1 MKKIICTL
9 ILLCSWSL
17 YAQKTDDYRPFIEEG
32 KVWCSFENNM
42 LCPFL
47 ELRGLYVRRDYFDG
61 DTIVAGKR
69 CKRWRQQF
77 TRRGTDKPAFQ
88 FTVSAYEE
96 DKKVW
101 FFLEGD
107 TVQRLMFDFGAPL
120 REEFYIEPPDGL
132 EWEITRLSEKEGY
145 LAPEDN
151 SWDTLL
157 HRSVILYLKK
167 DSTFYQRRQRLV
179 EVIGTGAPGGSNWV
193 MEGIGSSSRPDMI
206 FNYSDAFYSSK
217 LIYCTVGDEVLY
229 FNENAANYY
238 QIPIP
243 TSIRSPQMVN
253 GKWSNGKCYDLS
265 GRPLTTPPAHGIY
278 IKVGKKMV
286 VN

>member
-1 MKKIICTL
+1 MKKIICSL
-9 ILLCSWSL
+9 ILLYSWSL
-17 YAQKTDDYRPFIEEG
+17 YAQEETDYRPFIEEG
-32 KVWCSFENNM
+32 KEWCSYENNM
-42 LCPFL
+42 LCPFQK
-47 ELRGLYVRRDYFDG
+47 LRGQFVRHDYFDG

-77 TRRGTDKPAFQ
+77 IRCGTDKLSFQ

-96 DKKVW
+96 EKKVW

-107 TVQRLMFDFGAPL
+107 TVQRLMFNFGAPL
-120 REEFYIEPPDGL
+120 NNEFYIEPPDGL
-132 EWEITRLSEKEGY
+132 EWVITRLSEQEGY

-179 EVIGTGAPGGSNWV
+179 EVIGTGDRGGSNWV
-193 MEGIGSSSRPDMI
+193 MEGIGSCSRPDMI
-206 FNYSDAFYSSK
+206 FDYSDAFYSSK

-229 FNENAANYY
+229 FDERAAKYY
-238 QIPIP
+238 QIPLP
-243 TSIRSPQMVN
+243 TSIVSPQTN
-253 GKWSNGKCYDLS
+253 NHKQRHQCFDLS
-265 GRPLTTPPAHGIY
+265 GRRLAVPPAKGVY
-278 IKVGKKMV
+278 IQDGKKV
-286 VN
+286 AR